1 MTKLIAFGDSIFEG
15 WDGVKKVG
23 DNQRIPEQ
31 VGKELGW
38 EVENWAVGGT
48 KYDTSYT
55 GFPGILDQHPIAGYD
70 YAMWMYGV
78 NNFGWPD
85 SLDSIKQ
92 CLQAGIDK
100 AKTQSPTTKLLVVLP
115 TQDFRWGG
123 TTLYDINSQFW
134 SQNQLD
140 DTIKEVAQS
149 NGVAFLDWRDD
160 PVITP
165 ENCAETLGDGA
176 KGVHPTVDTMA
187 KLASRIADK
196 LKTMGGTDTPVPSP
210 SPTPVPSPSPTKNTA
225 QLKLAQLTQASDLL
239 DNLASNDRLVV
250 DYLNG
255 VDNQIAGVFSTGT
268 IGAQTV
274 AKPDVDTLGREVRN
288 YMFDLFGSI
297 EMYLNSLVKVAN
309 SYGVFDQQT
318 GQATAMVSLTPPTGL
333 TFDSDPD
340 SDPDSDFVG
349 AINALWSTIESTL
362 NNLQSYANEF

>member
-15 WDGVKKVG
+15 WDGVKKAG
-23 DNQRIPEQ
+23 DNQRIPEL

-38 EVENWAVGGT
+38 SVENWAVGGT

-55 GFPGILDQHPIAGYD
+55 GFPGILDQHPIKGYD

-78 NNFGWPD
+78 NNFGWPG

-100 AKTQSPTTKLLVVLP
+100 AKSQSPTTKLLVVLP

-140 DTIKEVAQS
+140 DMIKEVAQS

-196 LKTMGGTDTPVPSP
+196 LKAMGGTD
-210 SPTPVPSPSPTKNTA
+210 SPTPVPSPSPAKNTA
-225 QLKLAQLTQASDLL
+225 PLKLAQLTQASDLL
-239 DNLASNDRLVV
+239 NNLISNNKLVV

-255 VDNQIAGVFSTGT
+255 IDNQIDNVFVTGT
-268 IGAQTV
+268 IDAQTV
-274 AKPDVDTLGREVRN
+274 TPPSVTTLGREVRN
-288 YMFDLFGSI
+288 YLFSLFGSI
-297 EMYLNSLVKVAN
+297 EMYLNNLIKVAN
-309 SYGVFDQQT
+309 AYGVLDLQT
-318 GQATAMVSLTPPTGL
+318 GQATATVILTPPTGL
-333 TFDSDPD
+333 TL
-340 SDPDSDFVG
+340 DSDFMD
-349 AINALWSTIESTL
+349 AINGLWSTIESTL
-362 NNLQSYANEF
+362 NSLQSYADEF

>member
-23 DNQRIPEQ
+23 DNQRIPEL

-38 EVENWAVGGT
+38 EVENWAIGGT
-48 KYDTSYT
+48 KYDESYT

-70 YAMWMYGV
+70 YTMWMYGV
-78 NNFGWPD
+78 NNFGWPG

-92 CLQAGIDK
+92 CLQNGIDK
-100 AKTQSPTTKLLVVLP
+100 AKSQSTATKLLVILP

-140 DTIKEVAQS
+140 DMIKEVAQK

-165 ENCAETLGDGA
+165 DNAAETLGDGA
-176 KGVHPTVDTMA
+176 KGVHPTVATMA

-196 LKTMGGTDTPVPSP
+196 LKTMGGTSDTP
-210 SPTPVPSPSPTKNTA
+210 TPSPSPTKNTA
-225 QLKLAQLTQASDLL
+225 QLKLARLTQASDLL
-239 DNLASNDRLVV
+239 DNLASNDQLVV

-255 VDNQIAGVFSTGT
+255 IDSQIASIFATGT

-274 AKPDVDTLGREVRN
+274 AKPDVEKLGREVRN

-297 EMYLNSLVKVAN
+297 EMYLNNLIKVAN
-309 SYGVFDQQT
+309 AYGVLDLQT
-318 GQATAMVSLTPPTGL
+318 GQATATVILNPPTGL
-333 TFDSDPD
+333 TL
-340 SDPDSDFVG
+340 DSDFMD

-362 NNLQSYANEF
+362 NSLQSYANEF

>member
-1 MTKLIAFGDSIFEG
+1 MTKLIAFGDSIFAG
-15 WDGVKKVG
+15 WDGTKNVG
-23 DNQRIPEQ
+23 DNQRIPEL

-38 EVENWAVGGT
+38 EIENWAISGT
-48 KYDTSYT
+48 KYDSSYT
-55 GFPGILDQHPIAGYD
+55 GFPGILDQHPITGYD

-85 SLDSIKQ
+85 SLDTIKQ
-92 CLQAGIDK
+92 CLQNGIDK
-100 AKTQSPTTKLLVVLP
+100 AKAQSPTTKLLVVLP

-140 DTIKEVAQS
+140 DTIKEVAQA

-165 ENCAETLGDGA
+165 ENAAETLGDGA

-196 LKTMGGTDTPVPSP
+196 LKTMGGTINPA
-210 SPTPVPSPSPTKNTA
+210 PSPSPTKNTA
-225 QLKLAQLTQASDLL
+225 QLKLTRLTQASDLI
-239 DNLASNDRLVV
+239 DNLASNGQLVV

-255 VDNQIAGVFSTGT
+255 VDSQIDGIFATGT

-274 AKPDVDTLGREVRN
+274 AKPDADTLGREVRN
-288 YMFDLFGSI
+288 YMFDLFGSL
-297 EMYLNSLVKVAN
+297 EMYLNSLIKVAN

-318 GQATAMVSLTPPTGL
+318 GQATATVILTPPTGL
-333 TFDSDPD
+333 TLDSNFMD
-340 SDPDSDFVG
+340 S
-349 AINALWSTIESTL
+349 INALWSTIESTL
-362 NNLQSYANEF
+362 NDLQSYANEF

>member
-23 DNQRIPEQ
+23 DNQRIPEL

-38 EVENWAVGGT
+38 QVENWAVGGT

-55 GFPGILDQHPIAGYD
+55 GFPGILDQHPIKGYD

-78 NNFGWPD
+78 NNFGWPG

-100 AKTQSPTTKLLVVLP
+100 AKSQSPTTKLLVVLP

-149 NGVAFLDWRDD
+149 NGVAFLDWRED

-176 KGVHPTVDTMA
+176 KGVHPTVATMA

-196 LKTMGGTDTPVPSP
+196 LKVMVDTSDTPTP
-210 SPTPVPSPSPTKNTA
+210 SPTPSPTPTTNVA
-225 QLKLAQLTQASDLL
+225 QLKLAQLTQASELL
-239 DNLASNDRLVV
+239 DNLVSNNKLVV

-255 VDNQIAGVFSTGT
+255 IDSQIDNVFVTGT
-268 IGAQTV
+268 IDAQTV
-274 AKPDVDTLGREVRN
+274 TPPTAETLGREVRN
-288 YMFDLFGSI
+288 YLFSVFGSI
-297 EMYLNSLVKVAN
+297 EMHLNNLIKVAN
-309 SYGVFDQQT
+309 SYGVLDPQT
-318 GQATAMVSLTPPTGL
+318 GQTTATVILTPPTGL
-333 TFDSDPD
+333 TL
-340 SDPDSDFVG
+340 DSDFMD
-349 AINALWSTIESTL
+349 AINGLWSTIESTL
-362 NNLQSYANEF
+362 NKLQSYVNVF

>member
-38 EVENWAVGGT
+38 EVENWAIGGT
-48 KYDTSYT
+48 KYDQSYT

-70 YAMWMYGV
+70 YVMWMYGV

-85 SLDSIKQ
+85 SLDTIKQ
-92 CLQAGIDK
+92 CLQAGINK
-100 AKTQSPTTKLLVVLP
+100 AKSQNPTAKLLVILP

-140 DTIKEVAQS
+140 DMIKEVAQQ

-165 ENCAETLGDGA
+165 ENAAETLGDGA

-196 LKTMGGTDTPVPSP
+196 LKTMGGTDNPA
-210 SPTPVPSPSPTKNTA
+210 PSPSPTKNTA
-225 QLKLAQLTQASDLL
+225 QLKLAQLTQASDLI
-239 DNLASNDRLVV
+239 DNLASNDQLVV

-255 VDNQIAGVFSTGT
+255 VDSQIDSVFATGT

-288 YMFDLFGSI
+288 YMFNLFGSL
-297 EMYLNSLVKVAN
+297 EMYLNNLIKVAN
-309 SYGVFDQQT
+309 SYGILDQQT
-318 GQATAMVSLTPPTGL
+318 GQATATVILTPPTGL
-333 TFDSDPD
+333 TL
-340 SDPDSDFVG
+340 DSDFVG
-349 AINALWSTIESTL
+349 AINDLWSTIESTL

>member
-1 MTKLIAFGDSIFEG
+1 MTKLIAFGDSIFAG
-15 WDGVKKVG
+15 WDGTKNVG
-23 DNQRIPEQ
+23 ENQRIPEL

-38 EVENWAVGGT
+38 TVENWAISGT

-55 GFPGILDQHPIAGYD
+55 GFPGILDQHPITGYD

-85 SLDSIKQ
+85 SLDTIKQ
-92 CLQAGIDK
+92 CLQSGIDK
-100 AKTQSPTTKLLVVLP
+100 AKQQSPTTKLLVILP

-140 DTIKEVAQS
+140 DMIKEVAQQ

-176 KGVHPTVDTMA
+176 KGVHPTVATMV

-210 SPTPVPSPSPTKNTA
+210 SPTKNTA
-225 QLKLAQLTQASDLL
+225 QLKLAQLTQASDLI
-239 DNLASNDRLVV
+239 DNLASNDQLVV

-255 VDNQIAGVFSTGT
+255 VDSQIASIFATGT
-268 IGAQTV
+268 IGARTV
-274 AKPDVDTLGREVRN
+274 TKPDVDTLGRETRN
-288 YMFDLFGSI
+288 YMFDLFGSL
-297 EMYLNSLVKVAN
+297 EMYLNKLIKVAN
-309 SYGVFDQQT
+309 AYGVLDPQT
-318 GQATAMVSLTPPTGL
+318 GQATATVTLTPPTGL
-333 TFDSDPD
+333 TLG
-340 SDPDSDFVG
+340 SDFMD
-349 AINALWSTIESTL
+349 AINALWATIESTL

>member
-1 MTKLIAFGDSIFEG
+1 MTKLIAFGDSIFAG
-15 WDGVKKVG
+15 WDGTKNVG
-23 DNQRIPEQ
+23 DNQRIPEL

-38 EVENWAVGGT
+38 EVENWAISGT
-48 KYDTSYT
+48 KYDSSYT

-85 SLDSIKQ
+85 SLNTIKQ
-92 CLQAGIDK
+92 CLQNGIDK
-100 AKTQSPTTKLLVVLP
+100 AKSQSPTTQLLVVLP

-123 TTLYDINSQFW
+123 KTLYDINSQFW

-140 DTIKEVAQS
+140 DMIKEVAQS
-149 NGVAFLDWRDD
+149 NGVAFLDWRDN

-196 LKTMGGTDTPVPSP
+196 LKAMAGTSDTSTPAPSDTPTPSP
-210 SPTPVPSPSPTKNTA
+210 SPIKNMA
-225 QLKLAQLTQASDLL
+225 QLKLARLTQASDLL
-239 DNLASNDRLVV
+239 DNLASNDQLVV

-255 VDNQIAGVFSTGT
+255 IDSQIASIFATGT
-268 IGAQTV
+268 IGARTV
-274 AKPDVDTLGREVRN
+274 AKPDVETLGREARS
-288 YMFDLFGSI
+288 YMFNLFGSL

-309 SYGVFDQQT
+309 SYGVLDQQT
-318 GQATAMVSLTPPTGL
+318 GQATATVVLTPPTGL
-333 TFDSDPD
+333 TLN
-340 SDPDSDFVG
+340 SDFMD

>member
-23 DNQRIPEQ
+23 DNQRIPEL

-38 EVENWAVGGT
+38 SVENWAIGGT
-48 KYDTSYT
+48 KYDQSYT
-55 GFPGILDQHPIAGYD
+55 GFPGILDQHPITGYD

-78 NNFGWPD
+78 NNFGWPG

-92 CLQAGIDK
+92 CLQAGITK
-100 AKTQSPTTKLLVVLP
+100 AKGQNPTARLLVILP

-140 DTIKEVAQS
+140 DMIKEVAQQ

-176 KGVHPTVDTMA
+176 KGVHPTVSTMA

-196 LKTMGGTDTPVPSP
+196 LKTMGGTSDTPA
-210 SPTPVPSPSPTKNTA
+210 PSPSPTKNTA
-225 QLKLAQLTQASDLL
+225 QLKLTRLTQASDLI
-239 DNLASNDRLVV
+239 DNLASNNKLVV

-255 VDNQIAGVFSTGT
+255 IDSQIASIFATGT
-268 IGAQTV
+268 ISAQTV
-274 AKPDVDTLGREVRN
+274 AKPDVEKLGREVRN

-297 EMYLNSLVKVAN
+297 EMYLNGLIKMAN
-309 SYGVFDQQT
+309 SYGIFDQQT
-318 GQATAMVSLTPPTGL
+318 GQATATVVLMPPTGL
-333 TFDSDPD
+333 TL
-340 SDPDSDFVG
+340 DSDFVG

>member
-15 WDGVKKVG
+15 WDGTKNVG
-23 DNQRIPEQ
+23 DNQRIPEL

-38 EVENWAVGGT
+38 TVENWAVSGT
-48 KYDTSYT
+48 KYDSSYT

-85 SLDSIKQ
+85 SLDTIKQ
-92 CLQAGIDK
+92 CLQNGIDK
-100 AKTQSPTTKLLVVLP
+100 AKSQNPTAKLLIILP

-123 TTLYDINSQFW
+123 KTLYDINSQFW

-140 DTIKEVAQS
+140 DLIQEVAQQ
-149 NGVAFLDWRDD
+149 NGVAFLDWRGD

-176 KGVHPTVDTMA
+176 KGVHPTVATMV

-196 LKTMGGTDTPVPSP
+196 LKTMGDTDNPAPA
-210 SPTPVPSPSPTKNTA
+210 PSPSPTKNTA
-225 QLKLAQLTQASDLL
+225 QLKLARLTQASELL
-239 DNLASNDRLVV
+239 SNLASNDKLVV
-250 DYLNG
+250 DYING
-255 VDNQIAGVFSTGT
+255 IDSQIASVFSTGT

-274 AKPDVDTLGREVRN
+274 NLPAVTTLGREVRN
-288 YMFDLFGSI
+288 YMFDLFGSL
-297 EMYLNSLVKVAN
+297 EMYLNSLIKVAN

-318 GQATAMVSLTPPTGL
+318 GQATATVALTPPTEL
-333 TFDSDPD
+333 TLN
-340 SDPDSDFVG
+340 SDFMD

>member
-55 GFPGILDQHPIAGYD
+55 GFPGILDQHPITGYD
-70 YAMWMYGV
+70 YAIWMYGV

-85 SLDSIKQ
+85 SLDTIKQ
-92 CLQAGIDK
+92 CLQNGIDK
-100 AKTQSPTTKLLVVLP
+100 AKSQSPTTKLLVVLP
-115 TQDFRWGG
+115 TQDFRLGG
-123 TTLYDINSQFW
+123 KTLYDINSQFW

-140 DTIKEVAQS
+140 DLIQEVAQQ
-149 NGVAFLDWRDD
+149 NGVAFLDWRDN

-176 KGVHPTVDTMA
+176 KGVHPTVATMA

-196 LKTMGGTDTPVPSP
+196 LKTMSGTVNPAPA
-210 SPTPVPSPSPTKNTA
+210 PSPSPTKNTA
-225 QLKLAQLTQASDLL
+225 QLKLTQLTQASNLL
-239 DNLASNDRLVV
+239 DNLANNDQLVV

-255 VDNQIAGVFSTGT
+255 IGGQIATVFSTGK
-268 IGAQTV
+268 IGARTV
-274 AKPDVDTLGREVRN
+274 AKPDTTVLDRTARN
-288 YMFDLFGSI
+288 YMFDLFGSL

-309 SYGVFDQQT
+309 AYGVLDPQT
-318 GQATAMVSLTPPTGL
+318 GQTTATVALNPPTEL
-333 TFDSDPD
+333 TLN
-340 SDPDSDFVG
+340 SDFI
-349 AINALWSTIESTL
+349 ASINALWSTIESTL

>member
-38 EVENWAVGGT
+38 EIENWAIGGT

-55 GFPGILDQHPIAGYD
+55 GFPGILDQHPVTGYD

-78 NNFGWPD
+78 NNFGWPG

-92 CLQAGIDK
+92 CLQAGINK
-100 AKTQSPTTKLLVVLP
+100 AKAQNPTAKLLVILP
-115 TQDFRWGG
+115 TQDFRWNGN
-123 TTLYDINSQFW
+123 TLYDLNSQFW

-140 DTIKEVAQS
+140 DMIKEVAQQ

-165 ENCAETLGDGA
+165 DNAAQTLGDGA

-196 LKTMGGTDTPVPSP
+196 LKTLVDTDNPTPSPSP
-210 SPTPVPSPSPTKNTA
+210 SPTPTPTKNTA
-225 QLKLAQLTQASDLL
+225 QLKLARLTQASELI
-239 DNLASNDRLVV
+239 DNLASNDQLAV

-255 VDNQIAGVFSTGT
+255 IDIQIDNVFATGT
-268 IGAQTV
+268 INARTV
-274 AKPDVDTLGREVRN
+274 TPPAVTALGREVRN

-297 EMYLNSLVKVAN
+297 EMYLDNLIKVAN
-309 SYGVFDQQT
+309 SYGVLDPQT
-318 GQATAMVSLTPPTGL
+318 GQATATVILTPPTGL
-333 TFDSDPD
+333 TL
-340 SDPDSDFVG
+340 DSDFMD

-362 NNLQSYANEF
+362 NNLQSYVNVF

>member
-23 DNQRIPEQ
+23 DNQRIPEL

-38 EVENWAVGGT
+38 SVENWAIGGT
-48 KYDTSYT
+48 KYDQSYT
-55 GFPGILDQHPIAGYD
+55 GFPGILGQHPIAGYD

-85 SLDSIKQ
+85 SLDTIKQ
-92 CLQAGIDK
+92 CLQAGITK
-100 AKTQSPTTKLLVVLP
+100 AKSQSTVTQLLVVLP

-140 DTIKEVAQS
+140 DMIKEVAQQ

-165 ENCAETLGDGA
+165 ENCAETLGAGA
-176 KGVHPTVDTMA
+176 KGVHPTADTMA

-196 LKTMGGTDTPVPSP
+196 LKAMGDADNPAPS
-210 SPTPVPSPSPTKNTA
+210 PSPSPTKNTT
-225 QLKLAQLTQASDLL
+225 QLKLDRLTQASELL
-239 DNLASNDRLVV
+239 DNLTSNNKLVV

-255 VDNQIAGVFSTGT
+255 IDSQIDNVFATGT
-268 IGAQTV
+268 IDAQTV
-274 AKPDVDTLGREVRN
+274 TPPTAETLDREVRN
-288 YMFDLFGSI
+288 YLFSVFGSL
-297 EMYLNSLVKVAN
+297 EMYLNNLIKVAN
-309 SYGVFDQQT
+309 SYGIFDQQT
-318 GQATAMVSLTPPTGL
+318 GQATATVALTPPTGL
-333 TFDSDPD
+333 TL
-340 SDPDSDFVG
+340 DSDFMN
-349 AINALWSTIESTL
+349 AINTLWSTVESTL

>member
-23 DNQRIPEQ
+23 DNQRIPEL

-38 EVENWAVGGT
+38 EVENWAIGGT

-55 GFPGILDQHPIAGYD
+55 GFPGILDQHPVTGYD

-78 NNFGWPD
+78 NNFGWPG

-92 CLQAGIDK
+92 CLQNGIDK
-100 AKTQSPTTKLLVVLP
+100 AKSQSTATKLLVILP

-140 DTIKEVAQS
+140 DMIKEVAQQ

-165 ENCAETLGDGA
+165 ENCAETLGDGT
-176 KGVHPTVDTMA
+176 KGVHPTVTTMA

-196 LKTMGGTDTPVPSP
+196 LKTMGGTSDTP
-210 SPTPVPSPSPTKNTA
+210 TLSPSPTKNTA
-225 QLKLAQLTQASDLL
+225 QLKLTRLTQASELL
-239 DNLASNDRLVV
+239 DNLTSNNQLVV

-255 VDNQIAGVFSTGT
+255 IDSQLDNVFATGT
-268 IGAQTV
+268 IDAQTV
-274 AKPDVDTLGREVRN
+274 TPPTVETLGREVRN
-288 YMFDLFGSI
+288 YMFDLFGSL
-297 EMYLNSLVKVAN
+297 EMYLNNLIKVAN

-318 GQATAMVSLTPPTGL
+318 GQATATVALTPPTEL
-333 TFDSDPD
+333 TLN
-340 SDPDSDFVG
+340 SDFME

>member
-38 EVENWAVGGT
+38 EVENWAISGT
-48 KYDTSYT
+48 KYDSSYT
-55 GFPGILDQHPIAGYD
+55 GFPGILDQHPITGYD

-85 SLDSIKQ
+85 SLDKIKQ

-100 AKTQSPTTKLLVVLP
+100 AKTQSPTTKLLVILP

-123 TTLYDINSQFW
+123 TTLYDVNSQFW

-140 DTIKEVAQS
+140 DLIQEVAQQ

-165 ENCAETLGDGA
+165 DNCAETIGDGA
-176 KGVHPTVDTMA
+176 KGVHPTVATMV

-196 LKTMGGTDTPVPSP
+196 LKAMAGTSDTPTPSP
-210 SPTPVPSPSPTKNTA
+210 SPSPSQSPTKNTA
-225 QLKLAQLTQASDLL
+225 QLKLARLTQTSELL
-239 DNLASNDRLVV
+239 DNLADNDKKVV
-250 DYLNG
+250 EYLNG
-255 VDNQIAGVFSTGT
+255 VDSQLDNVFATGT
-268 IGAQTV
+268 IDAQAVTPPTV
-274 AKPDVDTLGREVRN
+274 GTLGREVRN
-288 YMFDLFGSI
+288 YLFSVFGSL
-297 EMYLNSLVKVAN
+297 EMYLNNLITVAN
-309 SYGVFDQQT
+309 SYGVFDPQT
-318 GQATAMVSLTPPTGL
+318 GQATATVALTPPTGL
-333 TFDSDPD
+333 NLDSGFMD
-340 SDPDSDFVG
+340 

>member
-23 DNQRIPEQ
+23 DNQRIPEL
-31 VGKELGW
+31 VGKEMGW
-38 EVENWAVGGT
+38 SVENWAIGGT
-48 KYDTSYT
+48 KYDNSYT
-55 GFPGILDQHPIAGYD
+55 GFPGILDQHPITGYD

-85 SLDSIKQ
+85 SLDTIKQ
-92 CLQAGIDK
+92 CLQTGIDK
-100 AKTQSPTTKLLVVLP
+100 AKSQSPTTQLLVILP

-140 DTIKEVAQS
+140 DMIEEVAKS

-165 ENCAETLGDGA
+165 ENVAETLGDGA

-196 LKTMGGTDTPVPSP
+196 LKTMGGTAN
-210 SPTPVPSPSPTKNTA
+210 PTPSPSPTKNTA
-225 QLKLAQLTQASDLL
+225 QLKLARLTQASDLL
-239 DNLASNDRLVV
+239 SNLASNDQLVV

-255 VDNQIAGVFSTGT
+255 VDSQIADVFATGI

-274 AKPDVDTLGREVRN
+274 AKPDVDTLGREVRS
-288 YMFDLFGSI
+288 YMFDLFGSL
-297 EMYLNSLVKVAN
+297 EMYLNNLIKVAN
-309 SYGVFDQQT
+309 SYGVLDQQT
-318 GQATAMVSLTPPTGL
+318 GQATATVFLTPPTGL
-333 TFDSDPD
+333 TLDSN
-340 SDPDSDFVG
+340 FVD

-362 NNLQSYANEF
+362 NSLQSYANEF

>member
-38 EVENWAVGGT
+38 SIENWAIGGT
-48 KYDTSYT
+48 KYDDSYT
-55 GFPGILDQHPIAGYD
+55 GFPGILDQHPITGYD

-78 NNFGWPD
+78 NNFGWPG

-100 AKTQSPTTKLLVVLP
+100 AKAQNPTAKLLIILP

-123 TTLYDINSQFW
+123 TTLYDINGQFW

-140 DTIKEVAQS
+140 DMIKEVAQQ
-149 NGVAFLDWRDD
+149 NGVAFLDWRDN

-176 KGVHPTVDTMA
+176 KGVHPTVATMT

-196 LKTMGGTDTPVPSP
+196 LKTMGGTSDTP
-210 SPTPVPSPSPTKNTA
+210 TPSPSPTKNTA
-225 QLKLAQLTQASDLL
+225 QLKLARLTQASELL
-239 DNLASNDRLVV
+239 DNLASNNKLVV
-250 DYLNG
+250 DYINS
-255 VDNQIAGVFSTGT
+255 VDSQIASIFATGT

-274 AKPDVDTLGREVRN
+274 AKPEVEKLGREVRN

-297 EMYLNSLVKVAN
+297 EMYLNSLIKVAN
-309 SYGVFDQQT
+309 SYGVLDLQT
-318 GQATAMVSLTPPTGL
+318 GQATATVILTPPTEL
-333 TFDSDPD
+333 NLDSIID
-340 SDPDSDFVG
+340 

-362 NNLQSYANEF
+362 NDLQSYANEF

>member
-23 DNQRIPEQ
+23 DNQRIPEL

-38 EVENWAVGGT
+38 SVENWAIGGT
-48 KYDTSYT
+48 KYDSSYT

-85 SLDSIKQ
+85 SLDTIKQ

-100 AKTQSPTTKLLVVLP
+100 AKSQNPTAKLLIILP

-140 DTIKEVAQS
+140 DMIKEVAQK

-196 LKTMGGTDTPVPSP
+196 LKTMGDTSDTPTPSP
-210 SPTPVPSPSPTKNTA
+210 SPSPVKNTA
-225 QLKLAQLTQASDLL
+225 QLNLARLTQASELL
-239 DNLASNDRLVV
+239 NNLASNDKLAV

-255 VDNQIAGVFSTGT
+255 IDSQIASIFATGT

-274 AKPDVDTLGREVRN
+274 AKPDVEALGREVRN

-297 EMYLNSLVKVAN
+297 EMCLNSLIKVAN
-309 SYGVFDQQT
+309 SYGVLDLQT
-318 GQATAMVSLTPPTGL
+318 GQATATVLLTPPTEL
-333 TFDSDPD
+333 TLDSNFMD
-340 SDPDSDFVG
+340 

-362 NNLQSYANEF
+362 NNLQSYLNEF

>member
-48 KYDTSYT
+48 KYDQSYT

-78 NNFGWPD
+78 NNFGWPG

-92 CLQAGIDK
+92 CLQSGIDK
-100 AKTQSPTTKLLVVLP
+100 AKSQSPTTQLLVILP

-140 DTIKEVAQS
+140 DMIKEVAQQ
-149 NGVAFLDWRDD
+149 NGVAFLDWRDN

-176 KGVHPTVDTMA
+176 KGVHPTVATMA

-196 LKTMGGTDTPVPSP
+196 LKTMAGTANPA
-210 SPTPVPSPSPTKNTA
+210 PSPSPTKNTA
-225 QLKLAQLTQASDLL
+225 QLKLARLTQASDLL
-239 DNLASNDRLVV
+239 SNLASNDRLVV

-255 VDNQIAGVFSTGT
+255 VDNQIAGVFATGT

-288 YMFDLFGSI
+288 YIFDMFGSL
-297 EMYLNSLVKVAN
+297 EMYLNGLIKVAN
-309 SYGVFDQQT
+309 SYGVLDQQT
-318 GQATAMVSLTPPTGL
+318 GQATATVTLTPPTGL
-333 TFDSDPD
+333 TLDSN
-340 SDPDSDFVG
+340 FVD

-362 NNLQSYANEF
+362 NDLQSYANEF

>member
-38 EVENWAVGGT
+38 SIENWAIGGT
-48 KYDTSYT
+48 KYDDSYT
-55 GFPGILDQHPIAGYD
+55 GFPGILDQHPITGYD

-78 NNFGWPD
+78 NNFGWPG

-100 AKTQSPTTKLLVVLP
+100 AKSQSPTTQLLVVLP

-140 DTIKEVAQS
+140 DMIKEVAQS

-165 ENCAETLGDGA
+165 DNCAETLGDGA
-176 KGVHPTVDTMA
+176 KGVHPTVATMA

-196 LKTMGGTDTPVPSP
+196 LKTMGGTGNPA
-210 SPTPVPSPSPTKNTA
+210 PSPSPTKNTA
-225 QLKLAQLTQASDLL
+225 QLKLAQLTQASDLI
-239 DNLASNDRLVV
+239 DNLASNDQLVV

-255 VDNQIAGVFSTGT
+255 VDSQIAGVFATGT

-274 AKPDVDTLGREVRN
+274 AKPDADTLGREVRN
-288 YMFDLFGSI
+288 YMFDLFGSL
-297 EMYLNSLVKVAN
+297 EMYLNGLIKVAN
-309 SYGVFDQQT
+309 SYGVLDQQT
-318 GQATAMVSLTPPTGL
+318 GQATATVILTPPTGL
-333 TFDSDPD
+333 TL
-340 SDPDSDFVG
+340 DSDFVD

-362 NNLQSYANEF
+362 NNLQSYTNEF

>member
-165 ENCAETLGDGA
+165 DNCAETLGDGA

-210 SPTPVPSPSPTKNTA
+210 SPTPVPSPSPAKNTA

-268 IGAQTV
+268 IGAQAV

-318 GQATAMVSLTPPTGL
+318 GQATATVSLTPPTWL
-333 TFDSDPD
+333 TF
-340 SDPDSDFVG
+340 DSDFVG

>member
-23 DNQRIPEQ
+23 DNQRIPEL

-38 EVENWAVGGT
+38 SVENWAIGGT
-48 KYDTSYT
+48 KYDQSYT

-85 SLDSIKQ
+85 SLDTIKQ
-92 CLQAGIDK
+92 CLQNGIDK
-100 AKTQSPTTKLLVVLP
+100 AKSQSTVTELLVVLP

-140 DTIKEVAQS
+140 DMIKEVAQQ
-149 NGVAFLDWRDD
+149 NGVAFLDWRVD

-176 KGVHPTVDTMA
+176 KGVHPTADTMA

-196 LKTMGGTDTPVPSP
+196 LKTMGGTSDTPTPSP
-210 SPTPVPSPSPTKNTA
+210 APTKNTV
-225 QLKLAQLTQASDLL
+225 QLKLARLTQASELL
-239 DNLASNDRLVV
+239 DNLTSNNKLVV

-255 VDNQIAGVFSTGT
+255 IDSQIDNVFATGT
-268 IGAQTV
+268 INAQTV
-274 AKPDVDTLGREVRN
+274 TPPTAETLGREVRN
-288 YMFDLFGSI
+288 YLFSVFGSL
-297 EMYLNSLVKVAN
+297 EMYLNNLIKVAN
-309 SYGVFDQQT
+309 SYGVLDPQT
-318 GQATAMVSLTPPTGL
+318 GQATTTVTLTPPTGL
-333 TFDSDPD
+333 TL
-340 SDPDSDFVG
+340 DSDFVD

-362 NNLQSYANEF
+362 NSLQSYANEF

>member
-23 DNQRIPEQ
+23 DNQRIPEL

-38 EVENWAVGGT
+38 SVEHWAIGGT
-48 KYDTSYT
+48 KYDQSYT

-85 SLDSIKQ
+85 SLDTIKQ
-92 CLQAGIDK
+92 CLQAGITK
-100 AKTQSPTTKLLVVLP
+100 AKSQSTVTQLLVVLP

-140 DTIKEVAQS
+140 DMIKEVAQQ

-176 KGVHPTVDTMA
+176 KGVHPTADTMA

-196 LKTMGGTDTPVPSP
+196 LKAMGDADNPAPS
-210 SPTPVPSPSPTKNTA
+210 PSPSPTKNTT
-225 QLKLAQLTQASDLL
+225 QLKLDRLTQASELL
-239 DNLASNDRLVV
+239 DNLTSNNKLVV

-255 VDNQIAGVFSTGT
+255 IDSQIDNVFATGT
-268 IGAQTV
+268 IDAQTV
-274 AKPDVDTLGREVRN
+274 TPPTAETLDREVRN
-288 YMFDLFGSI
+288 YLFSVFGSL
-297 EMYLNSLVKVAN
+297 EMYLNNLIKVAN
-309 SYGVFDQQT
+309 SYGIFDQQT
-318 GQATAMVSLTPPTGL
+318 GQATATVALTPPTGL
-333 TFDSDPD
+333 TLDSNFMD
-340 SDPDSDFVG
+340 
-349 AINALWSTIESTL
+349 AINGLWSTIESTL
-362 NNLQSYANEF
+362 NSLQSYVNIY

>member
-23 DNQRIPEQ
+23 DNQRIPEL
-31 VGKELGW
+31 VGKKMGW

-55 GFPGILDQHPIAGYD
+55 SFPGILDQHPITGYD
-70 YAMWMYGV
+70 YAIWMYGV

-85 SLDSIKQ
+85 SLDTIKQ
-92 CLQAGIDK
+92 CLQNGIDK
-100 AKTQSPTTKLLVVLP
+100 AKSQSPTTKLLVVLP

-123 TTLYDINSQFW
+123 TTLYDVNSQFW

-140 DTIKEVAQS
+140 DLIQEVAQQ

-176 KGVHPTVDTMA
+176 KGVHPTVATMA

-196 LKTMGGTDTPVPSP
+196 LKTMGGTFNPA
-210 SPTPVPSPSPTKNTA
+210 PSPSPTKNTA
-225 QLKLAQLTQASDLL
+225 QLKLARLTQASDLL
-239 DNLASNDRLVV
+239 DNLASNDQRVV

-255 VDNQIAGVFSTGT
+255 VDSQIAGVFATGT

-274 AKPDVDTLGREVRN
+274 AKPDADTLGREVRN
-288 YMFDLFGSI
+288 YMYDLFGSL
-297 EMYLNSLVKVAN
+297 EMYLNGLIKVAN
-309 SYGVFDQQT
+309 SYGVLDQQT
-318 GQATAMVSLTPPTGL
+318 GQATATVILTPPTRL
-333 TFDSDPD
+333 TLDSNFVD
-340 SDPDSDFVG
+340 S
-349 AINALWSTIESTL
+349 INALWSTIESTL

>member
-23 DNQRIPEQ
+23 DNQRIPEL

-38 EVENWAVGGT
+38 EVENWAIGGT

-55 GFPGILDQHPIAGYD
+55 GFPGILDQHPVTGYD

-78 NNFGWPD
+78 NNFGWPG

-100 AKTQSPTTKLLVVLP
+100 AKSQSTRTKLLVVLP

-123 TTLYDINSQFW
+123 KTLYDINSQFW

-140 DTIKEVAQS
+140 DMIKEVAQH

-196 LKTMGGTDTPVPSP
+196 LKAMGYTDDTVPAPSP
-210 SPTPVPSPSPTKNTA
+210 LPSPAPSPSPTKTTP
-225 QLKLAQLTQASDLL
+225 QLKLARLTQASELL
-239 DNLASNDRLVV
+239 NNLASNDKLVV

-255 VDNQIAGVFSTGT
+255 IDSQISTVFATGK
-268 IGAQTV
+268 IGAKVIT
-274 AKPDVDTLGREVRN
+274 KPDTTELNRTARN
-288 YMFDLFGSI
+288 YLFSVFGSI
-297 EMYLNSLVKVAN
+297 EAYLNQLVKTAN
-309 SYGVFDQQT
+309 SYGVLDPQT
-318 GQATAMVSLTPPTGL
+318 GQTTATVTLTPPTGL
-333 TFDSDPD
+333 TL
-340 SDPDSDFVG
+340 DSDFVD

>member
-23 DNQRIPEQ
+23 DNQRIPEL

-38 EVENWAVGGT
+38 QVENWAVGGT

-85 SLDSIKQ
+85 SLDTIKQ
-92 CLQAGIDK
+92 CLQNGIDK
-100 AKTQSPTTKLLVVLP
+100 AKSQNPTAKLLVILP

-140 DTIKEVAQS
+140 DMIKEVAQQ

-176 KGVHPTVDTMA
+176 KGVHPTVATMA

-196 LKTMGGTDTPVPSP
+196 LKTMGGTSDTP
-210 SPTPVPSPSPTKNTA
+210 TPSPSPTKNTA
-225 QLKLAQLTQASDLL
+225 QLKLARLTQASELL
-239 DNLASNDRLVV
+239 DNLTSNNKLVV
-250 DYLNG
+250 VYLNG
-255 VDNQIAGVFSTGT
+255 IDSQIDNVFATGT
-268 IGAQTV
+268 IDAQTV
-274 AKPDVDTLGREVRN
+274 TPPTVETLGREVRN
-288 YMFDLFGSI
+288 YLFSVFGSI
-297 EMYLNSLVKVAN
+297 EMYLNNLIKVAN
-309 SYGVFDQQT
+309 SYGVLDPQT
-318 GQATAMVSLTPPTGL
+318 GQATATVILTPPTGL
-333 TFDSDPD
+333 TLDSGFMD
-340 SDPDSDFVG
+340 
-349 AINALWSTIESTL
+349 AINGLWSTVESTL
-362 NNLQSYANEF
+362 NNLQSYADKF